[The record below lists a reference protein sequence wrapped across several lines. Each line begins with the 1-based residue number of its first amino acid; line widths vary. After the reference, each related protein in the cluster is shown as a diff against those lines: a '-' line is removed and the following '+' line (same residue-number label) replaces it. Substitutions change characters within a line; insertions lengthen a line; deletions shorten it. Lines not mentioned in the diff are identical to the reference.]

1 MKPIK
6 PSSRVDGVRYAI
18 RDIVLL
24 SDQVRKSG
32 KQILSLNIGD
42 PCQFDFDVPEL
53 LKEAT
58 FDALRRGLSGYSP
71 ASGIPE
77 AVEAIRSEAE
87 ELYGIKTIRNVFVST
102 GGSEAIDL
110 CLTAL
115 LEPGENVL
123 IPAPG
128 YPLYSAILSKLQAT
142 ENYYYLDEDD
152 GWQPNI
158 DDIVSRI
165 NDRTRALVIINPNN
179 PTGSVCTREKL
190 LQLAEVAREH
200 NLLVF
205 MDEIYSKLI
214 LDDLPHHS
222 LASLDTELPVVT
234 FSGLSKNYMAPG
246 WRIGWAIFSGA
257 PELIDN
263 YAENV
268 NKIVRAR
275 LCANHPEQYAIKP
288 ALLGDN
294 SHLAGAVEKLRQRR
308 DLTFKRLNEIKH
320 ISCVKPLGAFYAFPR
335 LEIDDTDEEWVKG
348 LLFETGVLVVHGSGF
363 GEKEG
368 TRHFRVVFLPDLETL
383 NSAYDKIEQ
392 YMEKHY

>member
-6 PSSRVDGVRYAI
+6 PASRVDGVRYAI

-24 SDQVRKSG
+24 SDQVKKSG

-42 PCQFDFDVPEL
+42 PCQFDFDVPEH
-53 LKEAT
+53 LKAATLEAM
-58 FDALRRGLSGYSP
+58 RKGLNGYSP

-77 AVEAIRSEAE
+77 AVEAIRKEAI
-87 ELYGIKTIRNVFVST
+87 ELYGIKAIRNVFVST

-115 LEPGENVL
+115 LEPGDNVL

-128 YPLYSAILSKLQAT
+128 YPLYSAILAKLQAG
-142 ENYYYLDEDD
+142 ENYYYLDEGDA
-152 GWQPNI
+152 WQPDI
-158 DDIVSRI
+158 DDIIARI
-165 NDRTRALVIINPNN
+165 DGRTRAIVIINPNN

-190 LQLAEVAREH
+190 EQLAEVARAH
-200 NLLVF
+200 NLLVL

-222 LASLDTELPVVT
+222 LAAIDPELPVVT
-234 FSGLSKNYMAPG
+234 FNGLSKNYLAPG
-246 WRIGWAIFSGA
+246 WRIGWAVFSGA
-257 PELIDN
+257 SELIN
-263 YAENV
+263 GYAENV
-268 NKIVRAR
+268 NKLVRAR

-288 ALLGDN
+288 ALEGGDA
-294 SHLAGAVEKLRQRR
+294 HLVEAIEKLRQRR
-308 DLTFKRLNEIKH
+308 DLTFKRLNEIKQ

-335 LEIDDTDEEWVKG
+335 LEIEDTDEEWVKG

-363 GEKEG
+363 GEREG
-368 TRHFRVVFLPDLETL
+368 TRHFRVVFLPQLEVL
-383 NSAYDKIEQ
+383 GSAYDKMEQ

>member
-1 MKPIK
+1 MRPIK
-6 PSSRVDGVRYAI
+6 PASRVDGVRYAI

-24 SDQVRKSG
+24 SDKVKKSG

-42 PCQFDFDVPEL
+42 PCQFDFDVPEHMKTATL
-53 LKEAT
+53 EAM
-58 FDALRRGLSGYSP
+58 RKGLNGYSP

-77 AVEAIRSEAE
+77 AVEAIRKEAVE
-87 ELYGIKTIRNVFVST
+87 VYGIKTIRNIFVST

-115 LEPGENVL
+115 LEPGDNVL

-128 YPLYSAILSKLQAT
+128 YPLYSAILAKLQAG
-142 ENYYYLDEDD
+142 ENYYYLDEED

-165 NDRTRALVIINPNN
+165 DGRTRAIVIINPNN

-190 LQLAEVAREH
+190 EQLIEVARAH
-200 NLLVF
+200 NLLVL

-214 LDDLPHHS
+214 LDNLPHHS
-222 LASLDTELPVVT
+222 LAAIDSELPVVT
-234 FSGLSKNYMAPG
+234 FNGLSKNYLAPG
-246 WRIGWAIFSGA
+246 WRIGWAVFSGA
-257 PELIDN
+257 AELIDN

-268 NKIVRAR
+268 NKLVRAR

-288 ALLGDN
+288 ALEGGDA
-294 SHLAGAVEKLRQRR
+294 HLIYAVRKLRERR

-335 LEIDDTDEEWVKG
+335 LHIEDSDEEWVKG
-348 LLFETGVLVVHGSGF
+348 MLFETGVLVVHGSGF

-368 TRHFRVVFLPDLETL
+368 TRHFRVVFLPDLKTL
-383 NSAYDKIEQ
+383 GSAYDKMEQ

>member
-58 FDALRRGLSGYSP
+58 LDALHRGLSGYSP

-77 AVEAIRSEAE
+77 AVDAIRSEAE

-165 NDRTRALVIINPNN
+165 NNRTRALVIINPNN

-190 LQLAEVAREH
+190 LQLAEVARDH

-234 FSGLSKNYMAPG
+234 FNGLSKNYMAPG

-308 DLTFKRLNEIKH
+308 DLTFQRLN
-320 ISCVKPLGAFYAFPR
+320 
-335 LEIDDTDEEWVKG
+335 
-348 LLFETGVLVVHGSGF
+348 
-363 GEKEG
+363 
-368 TRHFRVVFLPDLETL
+368 
-383 NSAYDKIEQ
+383 
-392 YMEKHY
+392 